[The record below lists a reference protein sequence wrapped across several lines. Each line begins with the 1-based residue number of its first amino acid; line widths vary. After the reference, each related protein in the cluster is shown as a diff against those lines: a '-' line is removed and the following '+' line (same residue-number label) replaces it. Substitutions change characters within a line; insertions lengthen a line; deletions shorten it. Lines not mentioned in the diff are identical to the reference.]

1 MASASEVNKHMSRPR
16 VPIPP
21 GAHDLLHLAESVAK
35 KHTDLGDASPL
46 KGLDWAESGPIITDA
61 VKFNNSAAQLHRDAE
76 KATQSR
82 DNLIGDVGEFVRQC
96 RDVLLGVHRSN
107 PRTLGDYGF
116 EVNDTPPS
124 KKNGNGNGDITP
136 K

>member
-1 MASASEVNKHMSRPR
+1 
-16 VPIPP
+16 
-21 GAHDLLHLAESVAK
+21 LHLAESVAT
-35 KHTDLGDASPL
+35 KHTALGDASPL
-46 KGLDWAESGPIITDA
+46 KGLEWAENAPIITEA
-61 VKFNNSAAQLHRDAE
+61 VKFHKDAAQLHRDAE

-96 RDVLLGVHRSN
+96 RDVLRGVHRSN

-116 EVNDTPPS
+116 EVNDTPTP
-124 KKNGNGNGDITP
+124 KKNGNGDSTP